1 MSGKVKLNE
10 LLAMVN
16 HVDEK
21 VDDLAQATS
30 NSFNAMGPDL
40 MKLAIQVIS
49 VVKILIDRDI
59 VTEEEFKTAFL
70 EMATKMNSASE
81 ETETNQLED
90 IKI

>member
-1 MSGKVKLNE
+1 
-10 LLAMVN
+10 
-16 HVDEK
+16 
-21 VDDLAQATS
+21 
-30 NSFNAMGPDL
+30 MGPDL